1 MDGCDAHAKKGD
13 CSVQH
18 GSGMTR
24 QAGLFGEHESTLHR
38 RSAWGLYE
46 MVMLA
51 YLIYSL
57 AMAHDNEVL
66 PLLCWLLGRPLGVI
80 RGLNLCGGFF
90 SNLNLGTCKP
100 DQVLSCHSNNLV
112 TTCIDLR

>member
-1 MDGCDAHAKKGD
+1 ML
-13 CSVQH
+13 Q
-18 GSGMTR
+18 
-24 QAGLFGEHESTLHR
+24 
-38 RSAWGLYE
+38 
-46 MVMLA
+46 MLA

-66 PLLCWLLGRPLGVI
+66 PLLCWLLGGALGII
-80 RGLNLCGGFF
+80 RDLNLCGGFF

-112 TTCIDLR
+112 TTCIDLSVVSITHTGQHIFKAHSMQYPGRACHTF